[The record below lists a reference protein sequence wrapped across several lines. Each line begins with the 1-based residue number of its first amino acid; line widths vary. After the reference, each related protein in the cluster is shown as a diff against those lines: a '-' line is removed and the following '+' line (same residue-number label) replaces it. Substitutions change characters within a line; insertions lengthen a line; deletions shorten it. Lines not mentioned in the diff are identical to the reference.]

1 MRVVY
6 HALCMYVLSR
16 NLVLYVFCYTPHYR
30 TMSRVR
36 VDPLAR
42 VPRLVCVTHVTSCSI
57 DTPFARLVPCVIARI
72 CRAVCR

>member
-6 HALCMYVLSR
+6 HALCMYELSR
-16 NLVLYVFCYTPHYR
+16 NLVQYVFCHTPHDR

-42 VPRLVCVTHVTSCSI
+42 VPRLVCVTHAASLDIGTS
-57 DTPFARLVPCVIARI
+57 FARLVPCVTARI
-72 CRAVCR
+72 CRV